1 MDAAKKRFFFPSF
14 RVQTLCGSVTLCVCV
29 CVCVCAPLP
38 CTLYEGPKEVMC
50 CVPTV
55 AARRDCVTSSLKLGS
70 SVRAPLTG
78 YSGVDPVRLPPLLCC
93 RVKGGRD
100 TVLELFALPACV
112 LSLEYCNQ
120 QRRRR
125 LLYVVVGLIASLC
138 FISL

>member
-1 MDAAKKRFFFPSF
+1 MDAVKKRFFFPSF
-14 RVQTLCGSVTLCVCV
+14 RVQTLCGSVILCVCV

-78 YSGVDPVRLPPLLCC
+78 YSGVDPVRLPPLLCY
-93 RVKGGRD
+93 RVQGGRD
-100 TVLELFALPACV
+100 ALLELLP
-112 LSLEYCNQ
+112 Y
-120 QRRRR
+120 R
-125 LLYVVVGLIASLC
+125 LV
-138 FISL
+138 FFQ